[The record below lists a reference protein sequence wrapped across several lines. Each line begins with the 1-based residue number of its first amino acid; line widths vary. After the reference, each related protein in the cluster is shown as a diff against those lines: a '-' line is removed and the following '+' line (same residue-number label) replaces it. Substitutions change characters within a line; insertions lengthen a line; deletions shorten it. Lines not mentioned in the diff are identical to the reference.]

1 MSGWDPDP
9 GEVQAAPQRADGAPR
24 RPDVASRASGMRLGP
39 IGVTPI
45 RVVIAI
51 AFLGSVAFIGY
62 AILLVRDARQIPML
76 SSGFLVLGLACA
88 AMALGALIQ
97 LWRAGERG
105 RTGRAMALAIVGGV
119 AGLAA
124 IGCLTVTVVFAL
136 LWKSA

>member
-1 MSGWDPDP
+1 
-9 GEVQAAPQRADGAPR
+9 
-24 RPDVASRASGMRLGP
+24 MRLGP

-45 RVVIAI
+45 RVVVAL

-62 AILLVRDARQIPML
+62 AILMVRDARQIPML
-76 SSGFLVLGLACA
+76 SSGFLVLGVACA

-97 LWRAGERG
+97 LWRAGEHG
-105 RTGRAMALAIVGGV
+105 RTRRAMALAIAGGV

-124 IGCLTVTVVFAL
+124 IGCFTVTVVFAL